1 MAKLTEKQK
10 RFGDYYIEL
19 GNKYQAAIKAGYS
32 ENYAKGNC
40 VKLFENES
48 VKNYIDERLKQ
59 LEDERIASAAEVMKY
74 LTSVMRNEFTE
85 EVVVVEG
92 EGEGISTAR
101 KVQKDVSVKDRN
113 KAAELLAKRYG
124 ILTENIN
131 FKDITPVVI
140 GGANE
145 LED

>member
-1 MAKLTEKQK
+1 MKLTEKQK
-10 RFGDYYIEL
+10 RFADYYIEE
-19 GNKYQAAIKAGYS
+19 GSAEKAAVKAGYS
-32 ENYAKGNC
+32 ERYARGNAH
-40 VKLFENES
+40 KLVAHS
-48 VKNYIDERLKQ
+48 GIKSYLDERLKQ

-74 LTSVMRNEFTE
+74 LTSVMRNELTE

-92 EGEGISTAR
+92 EGEGVSRAR
-101 KVQKDVSVKDRN
+101 NVQKDVSIKDRN

-124 ILTENIN
+124 ILTE
-131 FKDITPVVI
+131 KVQVEDITPVVI